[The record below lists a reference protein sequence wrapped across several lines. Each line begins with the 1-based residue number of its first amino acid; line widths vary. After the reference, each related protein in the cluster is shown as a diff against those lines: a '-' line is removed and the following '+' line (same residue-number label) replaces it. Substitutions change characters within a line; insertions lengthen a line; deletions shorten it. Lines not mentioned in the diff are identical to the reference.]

1 MNSPA
6 MERRSEVRRP
16 ASGPVEL
23 SFADPLPVTV
33 SGTLLD
39 ISAGGFRA
47 AHGNASLRAGMDVDF
62 AHAVASG
69 KARVAWNRIA
79 GKTVE
84 TGFVVYRSV
93 AKTRRPRASVRP
105 GTR

>member
-1 MNSPA
+1 MNAPA
-6 MERRSEVRRP
+6 TERRSEIRRP
-16 ASGPVEL
+16 ASGPVAL

-39 ISAGGFRA
+39 ISSGGFRA
-47 AHGNASLRAGMDVDF
+47 AHGNPSLRAGMDVEF
-62 AHAVASG
+62 AHAAASG

-79 GKTVE
+79 GSVIE

-93 AKTRRPRASVRP
+93 AKQRRPRGPNRPKAS
-105 GTR
+105 